1 MSKVLNKRRISF
13 FSPGKYS
20 VLYIREKRG
29 GRGSKEITLLGS
41 RGGGGRVKQCNMD
54 IRRTCSPFLHG
65 NDNPRFAE
73 PTKGTAPNIEEN
85 GSGSGKQTPKPK
97 RFRNITTV
105 VIN

>member
-41 RGGGGRVKQCNMD
+41 RGGGVGLNNATW
-54 IRRTCSPFLHG
+54 ISGEHFLLSSW
-65 NDNPRFAE
+65 
-73 PTKGTAPNIEEN
+73 K
-85 GSGSGKQTPKPK
+85 
-97 RFRNITTV
+97 
-105 VIN
+105 